1 MSRRETIRM
10 TPDEID
16 AFVATCRTLHVAS
29 HNADGTIHL
38 VPMWFAHFDGALAFW
53 TYAKSQ
59 KIVNLRRDP
68 HVTVMLES
76 GDVYEELKGITVTGT
91 ARIVDDLE
99 EVLRFGELVYERYW
113 GPITD
118 DAIRM
123 GVRAMGA
130 KRVVV
135 TVDADTTVSW
145 DHAKLGGAY

>member
-1 MSRRETIRM
+1 
-10 TPDEID
+10 
-16 AFVATCRTLHVAS
+16 
-29 HNADGTIHL
+29 
-38 VPMWFAHFDGALAFW
+38 
-53 TYAKSQ
+53 
-59 KIVNLRRDP
+59 
-68 HVTVMLES
+68 
-76 GDVYEELKGITVTGT
+76 VYEELKGITVTGT